1 MTKLSQIR
9 ACFLEA
15 SQIPRYHNKWYP
27 DVAWAKIMIEHYNFD
42 SITKFNVNRAL
53 PDLQLTPP
61 LKLHKNTKRLTLSDE
76 TSIKAYFY
84 LIDNKCSTQQLI
96 PNQTWS
102 YIYENYTIPR
112 KKRNNNGECNVDC

>member
-27 DVAWAKIMIEHYNFD
+27 DVAWTKIIIEHYHFE
-42 SITKFNVNRAL
+42 SVTKLNINRAL

-61 LKLHKNTKRLTLSDE
+61 LKLQKKTSRITLSDE
-76 TSIKAYFY
+76 TTTNAYFY
-84 LIDNKCSTQQLI
+84 LIDAKCSMQQLI
-96 PNQTWS
+96 PNQTWD
-102 YIYENYTIPR
+102 YLYENYIIPR
-112 KKRNNNGECNVDC
+112 KKRNCNGEC